1 MKQLIKK
8 YAFKAALVAGLLTL
22 SAGGMMLS
30 ARLTKAHDPDAVQTV
45 GTAAAPVVVLDAG
58 HGKSTE
64 TGSETVIRAH
74 RGAAA
79 EQDADKW
86 IYVNE

>member
-8 YAFKAALVAGLLTL
+8 YALKAALVAGLLTL

-30 ARLTKAHDPDAVQTV
+30 AHLTKVHAPDAVQTV

-58 HGKSTE
+58 HGESTE
-64 TGSETVIRAH
+64 TGSEKVVRAA
-74 RGAAA
+74 REKLPDGT
-79 EQDADKW
+79 
-86 IYVNE
+86 